1 MCDIGVC
8 MCAHVC
14 ACVCTYASVC
24 SDMESY
30 LYFLWYAGIYES
42 YGNLFKIL
50 IFFPSEV
57 SIAQSCH
64 CIQELYF
71 EARDEEQRLFL
82 LQKCCLEPQNRQVT
96 TIS

>member
-1 MCDIGVC
+1 MCT
-8 MCAHVC
+8 HVC
-14 ACVCTYASVC
+14 ARVCTYASVC

-30 LYFLWYAGIYES
+30 LHFLCYAGIYES

-57 SIAQSCH
+57 NTAQSCH

-71 EARDEEQRLFL
+71 EARDGEQRLFL
-82 LQKCCLEPQNRQVT
+82 LQKCCLEPRIGKSLQ
-96 TIS
+96 

>member
-1 MCDIGVC
+1 MCVP
-8 MCAHVC
+8 
-14 ACVCTYASVC
+14 VCTYASVC

-30 LYFLWYAGIYES
+30 LHFLWYAGIYES

-57 SIAQSCH
+57 SIAQSYH

-71 EARDEEQRLFL
+71 EARDEE
-82 LQKCCLEPQNRQVT
+82 LETLSPPEVLPGT
-96 TIS
+96 PESA